1 MEPWGFPQR
10 PETVEEDRPIPVW
23 IKLLGAL
30 FSPFNP
36 LAGLRLVGPLGK
48 TESVAF
54 YASINAQLVFFITLN
69 EILNYPRGGKQS
81 RSSEKVG

>member
-10 PETVEEDRPIPVW
+10 PDTVEEDRPIPVW

-54 YASINAQLVFFITLN
+54 YATNTLVFLITLN
-69 EILNYPRGGKQS
+69 DSKFELSQREETKFF
-81 RSSEKVG
+81 

>member
-10 PETVEEDRPIPVW
+10 PDAVEEDRPIPVW

-54 YASINAQLVFFITLN
+54 CASINTQLVSFMALN
-69 EILNYPRGGKQS
+69 EKLNYPSGGKQS